1 MTITQKILEI
11 MEFYKAP
18 EPSITAVRDAI
29 TAYYR
34 VMGIQDFRCGV
45 STPTDPPGIGLDF
58 IPEVCRERLAELIEA
73 AGFGLRRYDGG
84 KGQNAYFLLLKDTI
98 TEERL
103 LVLKAGVEAE
113 VQWQV
118 LAGKMTQARCSK
130 LQ

>member
-11 MEFYKAP
+11 MEFYKAL

-58 IPEVCRERLAELIEA
+58 IPEVCREGLAELIEG
-73 AGFGLRRYDGG
+73 AGFGLRRMDGG
-84 KGQNAYFLLLKDTI
+84 KGTAAYFILLKETI
-98 TEERL
+98 TQERL
-103 LVLKAGVEAE
+103 QTLKAAVEAGTIY
-113 VQWQV
+113 QSQ
-118 LAGKMTQARCSK
+118 
-130 LQ
+130 